1 VVSLR
6 KVVRSIDVRK
16 STFVAS
22 VFLILIVS
30 TLSTVTAADDNASW
44 IPFII
49 GAEPGSSSEVLPKSG
64 DTTGLCVDSN
74 FMGMYSLTTYI
85 NETRYNVL
93 HVPAAGH
100 VAEVGKPAVP
110 NDSIF
115 RDTRR
120 GAS

>member
-1 VVSLR
+1 
-6 KVVRSIDVRK
+6 VRSIDVRK

-64 DTTGLCVDSN
+64 DTTGLCVDSRVTMF
-74 FMGMYSLTTYI
+74 FMYLPRDMSLRLV
-85 NETRYNVL
+85 NRPFL
-93 HVPAAGH
+93 
-100 VAEVGKPAVP
+100 K
-110 NDSIF
+110 
-115 RDTRR
+115 
-120 GAS
+120 